1 MLRNSLSERPIR
13 ELRDLPGR
21 VTAPSSGTKSSGLC
35 PLHHDAGP
43 QAVEQGLRR
52 LLARNPLRTD
62 LQKHY
67 EEIVDTYNHEKEMI
81 IQQTRGL
88 VDGNPRGPAGGPR
101 VSETPLYFL

>member
-1 MLRNSLSERPIR
+1 
-13 ELRDLPGR
+13 
-21 VTAPSSGTKSSGLC
+21 
-35 PLHHDAGP
+35 
-43 QAVEQGLRR
+43 
-52 LLARNPLRTD
+52 LRTD

-101 VSETPLYFL
+101 VSETPLNFL